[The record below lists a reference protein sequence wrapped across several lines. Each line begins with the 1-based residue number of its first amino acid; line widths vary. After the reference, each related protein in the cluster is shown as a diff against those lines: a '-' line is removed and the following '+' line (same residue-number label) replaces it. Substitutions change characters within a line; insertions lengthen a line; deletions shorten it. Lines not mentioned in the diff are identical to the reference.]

1 MDTARPTR
9 TSAKASTGTRGR
21 PAKELKQ
28 ERAVRTRGVVLAA
41 AAQAFA
47 DRGFPPVTV
56 QDVAELAGMT
66 KGAVYFHFANK
77 EALAQAV
84 ANDFYTYLDSIAT
97 AVKAE
102 ALSPVS
108 TVQQL
113 LMRTARAFRDNV
125 TIQAGARL
133 QIERAYIGI
142 DIPVPYVGH
151 QSMVTAALREAV
163 EAGEVP
169 AGTDPEVLARVI
181 VSAFFGAQ
189 HISGVL
195 NDRQDITE
203 RVEEILAT
211 VLPMAP
217 APARD

>member
-1 MDTARPTR
+1 MDSAQPTR
-9 TSAKASTGTRGR
+9 TSATASAGTRAR
-21 PAKELKQ
+21 PVKELKQ
-28 ERAVRTRGVVLAA
+28 ERAVRTRKTVLAA

-47 DRGFPPVTV
+47 ARGFPPVTV

-84 ANDFYTYLDSIAT
+84 ANDFYAYLDSIAT
-97 AVKAE
+97 AVRAE
-102 ALSPVS
+102 ALPPVAR
-108 TVQQL
+108 VQQL
-113 LMRTARAFRDNV
+113 LLRTARAFRDNM

-142 DIPVPYVGH
+142 DLPVPYRGY
-151 QSMVTAALREAV
+151 QAMVATALREAV
-163 EAGEVP
+163 EAGEMP
-169 AGTDPEVLARVI
+169 ASTDPEMLARVI
-181 VSAFFGAQ
+181 VAAFFGAQ

-195 NDRQDITE
+195 HDRQDITE

-211 VLPMAP
+211 VLPGVAG
-217 APARD
+217 AA

>member
-1 MDTARPTR
+1 MDSAQPTKM
-9 TSAKASTGTRGR
+9 SAKAPTGTRGR
-21 PAKELKQ
+21 PVKELKQ
-28 ERAVRTRGVVLAA
+28 ERAVRTRSVVLAA
-41 AAQAFA
+41 AARAFA
-47 DRGFPPVTV
+47 ERGFPPVTV

-97 AVKAE
+97 AVQAE
-102 ALSPVS
+102 ALSPLP
-108 TVQQL
+108 TVRQL
-113 LMRTARAFRDNV
+113 LLRTARAFRDNL

-142 DIPVPYVGH
+142 DMPVPYVGY
-151 QSMVTAALREAV
+151 QSMVTAALREAA

-169 AGTDPEVLARVI
+169 ASTDPEVLARVI

-189 HISGVL
+189 HISGIL
-195 NDRQDITE
+195 NDRQDIAD
-203 RVEEILAT
+203 RIEEILAT
-211 VLPMAP
+211 VLPAAERP
-217 APARD
+217 AQD

>member
-1 MDTARPTR
+1 M
-9 TSAKASTGTRGR
+9 
-21 PAKELKQ
+21 
-28 ERAVRTRGVVLAA
+28 RTRGVVLAA

-84 ANDFYTYLDSIAT
+84 ANDFYAYLDSIAT

-113 LMRTARAFRDNV
+113 LLRTARAFRDNV

-142 DIPVPYVGH
+142 DMPVPYVGY

-211 VLPMAP
+211 TLPMAP